1 LNDTIQD
8 LYERTGHTQSA
19 EIYQERLQE
28 SEFYQQSI
36 IKPELPWY
44 RSIFEKF

>member
-1 LNDTIQD
+1 TIEN
-8 LYERTGHTQSA
+8 LYQRIGHDESA
-19 EIYQERLQE
+19 QIYKQRLQE

-44 RSIFEKF
+44 RSIFERF

>member
-1 LNDTIQD
+1 
-8 LYERTGHTQSA
+8 
-19 EIYQERLQE
+19 QE